1 MKKVSI
7 IILNWNGREL
17 TCSCLRSIKEETDYP
32 DYEVI
37 VVDNGS
43 TDGSQEMLKREFPWA
58 RLIENP
64 RNLGFARG
72 NNQGMEVAEGDY
84 HFLLNNDTTVTKGW
98 LAKAVE
104 VLESDPRIASV
115 GSTLVPPDWDEKPP
129 EASEVEKDTVCGA
142 AMLVRRKVIERIG
155 PLDDRNFSPIYGEET
170 DWNYRARNI
179 GYRVVETGRSVIK
192 HIGSVDTTKGTTKP
206 YQYVLMNTHR
216 LKAMLYNDG
225 PLSFLRRI
233 PGLGLIFLRSI
244 QEGTTGLLLRS
255 YWNNVKG
262 WRNILEERGRRQA
275 LARRLREERGRVG
288 ERWY

>member
-1 MKKVSI
+1 MKKASI
-7 IILNWNGREL
+7 IVLNWNGREL
-17 TCSCLRSIKEETDYP
+17 TRNCLRSIKEETDYP

-43 TDGSQEMLKREFPWA
+43 TDGSQQMLRNEFPWA

-64 RNLGFARG
+64 TNLGFARG
-72 NNQGMEVAEGDY
+72 NNQGMEVARGDY
-84 HFLLNNDTTVTKGW
+84 IFLLNNDTIVTRGW
-98 LAKAVE
+98 LSSAIQ

-115 GSTLVPPDWDEKPP
+115 GSTLVSPDWDGKPP
-129 EASEVEKDTVCGA
+129 EGGEVEKDTVCGA

-225 PLSFLRRI
+225 PSSFLRRT

-255 YWNNVKG
+255 YWNNVKN

-275 LARRLREERGRVG
+275 LAGRLREEQRRVG
-288 ERWY
+288 AGWY

>member
-1 MKKVSI
+1 MKKASI
-7 IILNWNGREL
+7 IVLNWNGREL
-17 TCSCLRSIKEETDYP
+17 TRNCLRSIKEETDHP

-64 RNLGFARG
+64 TNLGFARG

-84 HFLLNNDTTVTKGW
+84 TFLLNNDTIVTKGW

-115 GSTLVPPDWDEKPP
+115 GSTLVSPDWDGRPLGGG
-129 EASEVEKDTVCGA
+129 EVEKDTVCGA
-142 AMLVRRKVIERIG
+142 AMLLRRKVIERIG

-225 PLSFLRRI
+225 PSSFLRRT

-244 QEGTTGLLLRS
+244 QEGTTLLLLRS